1 MSIIEKALA
10 KQKLR
15 AAEAMTESQKQPH
28 DTLDDGMAAA
38 HSAQPTAHAVESPIS
53 QAFLNS
59 DKPEQVTPSAPSAP
73 QIRLNQPNQVM
84 KAHDIEVE
92 QPAPKQ
98 ANQAH
103 SATELGSLEFDF
115 PHLKQQGFLVDS
127 NERSQTHEE
136 FRFVKRRVLKTAFGP
151 LKDTLTH
158 SNLVLVTST
167 HSNEGKTYTAINL
180 ALSIAMEQ
188 EKTVLLVDADV
199 LNPSICL
206 ALGVKVKLG
215 LIDYLL
221 SKTSSLQDIIYNTNI
236 PNLRLMPAG
245 AKHHLTS
252 ELLASERMES
262 LANELADRYSDR
274 VIIFDAPPLLGI
286 NETQALTSFVGQQL
300 VVVEENKTP
309 LHNLESAISLLN
321 HERAIGL
328 VLNKSVQSKNLYAGY
343 GYQYAENQ

>member
-10 KQKLR
+10 KKKQR
-15 AAEAMTESQKQPH
+15 AAEASVDNQHEPGQTADTNSAINTDINASTLNASSPVSQPIQAVA
-28 DTLDDGMAAA
+28 DTTTSAAKA
-38 HSAQPTAHAVESPIS
+38 KSASDSTAVV
-53 QAFLNS
+53 N
-59 DKPEQVTPSAPSAP
+59 
-73 QIRLNQPNQVM
+73 
-84 KAHDIEVE
+84 KAHD
-92 QPAPKQ
+92 
-98 ANQAH
+98 
-103 SATELGSLEFDF
+103 SSELQNLSLDL
-115 PHLKQQGFLVDS
+115 HDLKQRGYLVDS
-127 NERSQTHEE
+127 NERSKTHEE

-167 HSNEGKTYTAINL
+167 LSNEGKTFTAINL

-199 LNPSICL
+199 LNPSICN
-206 ALGVKVKLG
+206 ALGVQVKAG

-221 SKTSSLQDIIYNTNI
+221 GKTSSLQEIIYNTNI

-245 AKHHLTS
+245 RKHHLTS

-262 LANELADRYSDR
+262 LANELAERYSDR

-309 LHNLESAISLLN
+309 LHSLESAISLLN
-321 HERAIGL
+321 QDRAIGL
-328 VLNKSVQSKNLYAGY
+328 VLNKSVQTTNLYAGY

>member
-10 KQKLR
+10 KKKQR
-15 AAEAMTESQKQPH
+15 AAETIAEHQHKATQSVDIESDRNLNKSAAVQSTETAISPAPVKQ
-28 DTLDDGMAAA
+28 T
-38 HSAQPTAHAVESPIS
+38 
-53 QAFLNS
+53 
-59 DKPEQVTPSAPSAP
+59 KPESHATPA
-73 QIRLNQPNQVM
+73 VD
-84 KAHDIEVE
+84 KAH
-92 QPAPKQ
+92 
-98 ANQAH
+98 H
-103 SATELGSLEFDF
+103 SSELQSLTFDLYK
-115 PHLKQQGFLVDS
+115 LKQQGYLVDS
-127 NERSQTHEE
+127 NERSNTHEE

-167 HSNEGKTYTAINL
+167 LSNEGKTFTAMNL

-199 LNPSICL
+199 LNPSVCNEF
-206 ALGVKVKLG
+206 GVQVQAG

-221 SKTSSLQDIIYNTNI
+221 GKTSSLKEIIYNTNI

-245 AKHHLTS
+245 RKHHLTS

-262 LANELADRYSDR
+262 LANELAERYSDR

-309 LHNLESAISLLN
+309 LHSLESAISLLN
-321 HERAIGL
+321 QDRAIGL
-328 VLNKSVQSKNLYAGY
+328 VLNKSVQTKNLYAGY